1 MPDMKTLTV
10 GGVTYTIVDSV
21 AREGLDNVYSKT
33 EIDEMLGSYVNDID
47 ALLGGDS

>member
-33 EIDEMLGSYVNDID
+33 EIDAILGSYIEDVN
-47 ALLGGDS
+47 ALLGGDE